1 MDVLVGVIVAVSV
14 RVAVGGGVAE
24 GEVGV
29 SLTGR
34 NGVRVGLPVGRV
46 GVFITGM
53 SEAPQ
58 LVTITLMR
66 TMLTNK
72 RLILIPVPDLH
83 LHLPNGLKQRTA
95 LLETCFTQV
104 A

>member
-1 MDVLVGVIVAVSV
+1 VDVLVGGIVAVSV
-14 RVAVGGGVAE
+14 SLAVGVGVAE
-24 GEVGV
+24 AE
-29 SLTGR
+29 
-34 NGVRVGLPVGRV
+34 V
-46 GVFITGM
+46 GVFITGI

-72 RLILIPVPDLH
+72 RLILIPVTDLH
-83 LHLPNGLKQRTA
+83 LQLPNGLKQRTA